1 MPQPTD
7 EITNFVALQGEKW
20 NARDKQRE
28 VLVESAVERGSRS
41 VAEGLLGCR
50 RSPGVLR
57 LFVMGHTE

>member
-28 VLVESAVERGSRS
+28 VLG
-41 VAEGLLGCR
+41 
-50 RSPGVLR
+50 
-57 LFVMGHTE
+57 